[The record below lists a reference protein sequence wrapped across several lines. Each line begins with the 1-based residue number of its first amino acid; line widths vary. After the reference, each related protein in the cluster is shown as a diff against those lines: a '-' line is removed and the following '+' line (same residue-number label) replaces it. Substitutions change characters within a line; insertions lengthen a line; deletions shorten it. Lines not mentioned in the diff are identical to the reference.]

1 MITKKLSEILE
12 FQNGSKAVCRLG
24 TIPVFGGNGV
34 LGHSDTSNYSN
45 VIIVGRVGAYCGSIH
60 LANGKCWVSDNAIAG
75 IHKDPKCSKFNY
87 YLMKSLNLGKQKIG
101 SSQPL
106 LTQQILNNILVTI
119 PDEATDQIRIAE
131 ILSALDDKI
140 ELNNK
145 VNQELEKM
153 AKDLYN
159 YWFVQFDFPD
169 GNKRPL
175 LSRIFN
181 LLKPFKISE
190 VCYA

>member
-1 MITKKLSEILE
+1 MISKKLSEILE
-12 FQNGSKAVCRLG
+12 FQNGSKAVCAPG
-24 TIPVFGGNGV
+24 AIPVYGGNGI
-34 LGHSDTSNYSN
+34 LGFSNTSNHKD
-45 VIIVGRVGAYCGSIH
+45 VIIVGRVGAYCGSVH
-60 LANGKCWVSDNAIAG
+60 CTDGACWVSDNAIAG
-75 IHKDPKCSKFNY
+75 IHKDAKCNKFNY
-87 YLMKSLNLGKQKIG
+87 YLMRSLNLGKQKIG

-106 LTQQILNNILVTI
+106 LTQQILNNIVVKVPETTK
-119 PDEATDQIRIAE
+119 EQIHIAD

-145 VNQELEKM
+145 VNQELEKT

-169 GNKRPL
+169 VNKRPL

-181 LLKPFKISE
+181 FLKPSAKLE
-190 VCYA
+190 VQYA